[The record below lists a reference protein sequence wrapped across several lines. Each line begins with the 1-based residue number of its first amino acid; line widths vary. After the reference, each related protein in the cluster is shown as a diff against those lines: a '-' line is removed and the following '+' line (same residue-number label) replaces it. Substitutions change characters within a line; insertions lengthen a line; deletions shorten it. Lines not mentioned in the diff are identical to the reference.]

1 MNEEIFNDIYDKYV
15 NVVWRTAK
23 YYSGNQMDAD
33 EITQLTFVNL
43 LVGYEKIR
51 NKDAIESWLRTTAYR
66 LACSQMRK
74 RKLEMPMDDAELVAQ
89 MGQEVPSPDELIF
102 MRERRRKET
111 DLTSTMLEELY
122 QHNEKWY
129 DAVVRAYVL
138 EIPQKEIA
146 EEMGIRLE
154 AFQSL
159 LFRARKWMKTKYEAD
174 YREMK

>member
-74 RKLEMPMDDAELVAQ
+74 RKLEMPMDDAELAAQ
-89 MGQEVPSPDELIF
+89 MGEEVPSPDELIF

-159 LFRARKWMKTKYEAD
+159 LFRAKKWMKT
-174 YREMK
+174 

>member
-15 NVVWRTAK
+15 NAVWRTAR
-23 YYSGNQMDAD
+23 YYSENQTDAD

-74 RKLEMPMDDAELVAQ
+74 RKLEMPVDDAELAAQ
-89 MGQEVPSPDELIF
+89 MGEEIPSPDELIF
-102 MRERRRKET
+102 MRERRRKEK
-111 DLTSTMLEELY
+111 DLTSTMLDELY

>member
-74 RKLEMPMDDAELVAQ
+74 RKLEMPMDDAELAAQ

-159 LFRARKWMKTKYEAD
+159 LFRAKKWMKTKYEAD

>member
-15 NVVWRTAK
+15 NAVWRTAR
-23 YYSGNQMDAD
+23 YYSENQTDAD

-43 LVGYEKIR
+43 LIGYEKIR

-74 RKLEMPMDDAELVAQ
+74 RKLEMPMDDAELAAQ
-89 MGQEVPSPDELIF
+89 MGEEIPSPDELIF
-102 MRERRRKET
+102 MRERRRKEK
-111 DLTSTMLEELY
+111 DLTSTMLDELY

>member
-74 RKLEMPMDDAELVAQ
+74 RKLEMPMEDAELSAQ
-89 MGQEVPSPDELIF
+89 MGEEVPSPDELIF

-159 LFRARKWMKTKYEAD
+159 LFRAKKWMKTKYEAD

>member
-15 NVVWRTAK
+15 NAVWRTAR
-23 YYSGNQMDAD
+23 YYSENQTDAD

-74 RKLEMPMDDAELVAQ
+74 RKLEMPMDDAELEAQ
-89 MGQEVPSPDELIF
+89 MGEEIPSPDELIF
-102 MRERRRKET
+102 MRERRRKEK
-111 DLTSTMLEELY
+111 DLTSTMLDELY

>member
-74 RKLEMPMDDAELVAQ
+74 RKLEMPMEDAELAAQ
-89 MGQEVPSPDELIF
+89 MGEEVPSPDELIF

-159 LFRARKWMKTKYEAD
+159 LFRAKKWMKTKYEAD

>member
-15 NVVWRTAK
+15 NAVWRTAR
-23 YYSGNQMDAD
+23 YYSENQTDAD

-74 RKLEMPMDDAELVAQ
+74 RKLEMPMDDAELAAQ
-89 MGQEVPSPDELIF
+89 MGEEIPSPDELIF
-102 MRERRRKET
+102 MHERRRKEK
-111 DLTSTMLEELY
+111 DLTSTMLDELY

>member
-15 NVVWRTAK
+15 NAVWRTAR
-23 YYSGNQMDAD
+23 YYSENQTDAD

-74 RKLEMPMDDAELVAQ
+74 RKLEMPMDDAELAAQ
-89 MGQEVPSPDELIF
+89 MGEEIPSPDELIF
-102 MRERRRKET
+102 MRERRRKEK
-111 DLTSTMLEELY
+111 DLTSTMLDELY

>member
-74 RKLEMPMDDAELVAQ
+74 RKLEMPMDDAELAAQ
-89 MGQEVPSPDELIF
+89 MGEEVPSPDELIF

-159 LFRARKWMKTKYEAD
+159 LFRAKKWMKTKYEAD

>member
-74 RKLEMPMDDAELVAQ
+74 RKLEMPMEDAELAAQ

-159 LFRARKWMKTKYEAD
+159 LFRAKKWMKTKYEAD

>member
-74 RKLEMPMDDAELVAQ
+74 RKLEMPMEDAELAAQ
-89 MGQEVPSPDELIF
+89 MGEEVPSPDELIF

>member
-74 RKLEMPMDDAELVAQ
+74 RKLEMPMDDAELAAQ
-89 MGQEVPSPDELIF
+89 MGEEVPSPDELIF

>member
-15 NVVWRTAK
+15 NAVWRTAR
-23 YYSGNQMDAD
+23 YYSENQTDAD

-74 RKLEMPMDDAELVAQ
+74 RKLEMPMDDAELAAQ
-89 MGQEVPSPDELIF
+89 MGEEIPSPDELIF
-102 MRERRRKET
+102 MRERRRKEK
-111 DLTSTMLEELY
+111 DLTSTMLDELY

-138 EIPQKEIA
+138 EIPQKEIP

>member
-74 RKLEMPMDDAELVAQ
+74 RKLEMPMDDAELAAQ
-89 MGQEVPSPDELIF
+89 MGEEVPSPDELIF

-146 EEMGIRLE
+146 EDMGIRLE

>member
-1 MNEEIFNDIYDKYV
+1 
-15 NVVWRTAK
+15 
-23 YYSGNQMDAD
+23 MDAD

-74 RKLEMPMDDAELVAQ
+74 RKLEMPMDDAELAAQ
-89 MGQEVPSPDELIF
+89 MGEEVPSPDELIF

>member
-1 MNEEIFNDIYDKYV
+1 
-15 NVVWRTAK
+15 
-23 YYSGNQMDAD
+23 
-33 EITQLTFVNL
+33 
-43 LVGYEKIR
+43 
-51 NKDAIESWLRTTAYR
+51 
-66 LACSQMRK
+66 
-74 RKLEMPMDDAELVAQ
+74 MDDAELAAQ
-89 MGQEVPSPDELIF
+89 MGEEVPSPDELIF